1 MDSKNRLGRGLASI
15 FNTQTKLNNITELS
29 LDLITRNPYQPRSNF
44 SNNEIK
50 ELASS
55 IKTYGLIQPITVR
68 KSNQNK
74 YELISGERRLLAVK
88 SIGIKKIPVFIKNV
102 QDKNM
107 LAIALVEN
115 IQREN
120 LDPIDIAISFKNLI
134 FDHNMSHEKLGKKLG
149 KSRSSISNYI
159 RLLKLDP
166 IVQAGLRDK
175 IISLGHAKAMINV
188 TNHEEQLEIYK
199 LIVEQNLTVRETEK
213 ISRHKNIRTKKTSK
227 TLNINLSN
235 NFLKMENNLSTFFNK
250 KVSLRIKKNGS
261 GRIEIPF
268 NNEKNLNE
276 IIKILYSS

>member
-1 MDSKNRLGRGLASI
+1 
-15 FNTQTKLNNITELS
+15 
-29 LDLITRNPYQPRSNF
+29 
-44 SNNEIK
+44 
-50 ELASS
+50 
-55 IKTYGLIQPITVR
+55 
-68 KSNQNK
+68 
-74 YELISGERRLLAVK
+74 
-88 SIGIKKIPVFIKNV
+88 
-102 QDKNM
+102 
-107 LAIALVEN
+107 
-115 IQREN
+115 
-120 LDPIDIAISFKNLI
+120 
-134 FDHNMSHEKLGKKLG
+134 MSHEKLGKKLG

-175 IISLGHAKAMINV
+175 IISLGHAKAMINI

-213 ISRHKNIRTKKTSK
+213 ISRQKNIRTKKTLK
-227 TLNINLSN
+227 TFNINLSN

-268 NNEKNLNE
+268 NSEKNLNE